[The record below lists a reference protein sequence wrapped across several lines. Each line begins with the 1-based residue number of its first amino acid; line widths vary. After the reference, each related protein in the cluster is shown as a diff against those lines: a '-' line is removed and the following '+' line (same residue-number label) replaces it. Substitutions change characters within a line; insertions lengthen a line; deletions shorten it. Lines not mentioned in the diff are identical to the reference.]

1 MNKTCKNVSNK
12 CIQFALSVITSK
24 QTNKTKK
31 KKMPIK
37 RGRKQEDKMSDND
50 TVNPIPPRFGDLEDR
65 TEFCTITSKL
75 A

>member
-1 MNKTCKNVSNK
+1 
-12 CIQFALSVITSK
+12 
-24 QTNKTKK
+24 
-31 KKMPIK
+31 
-37 RGRKQEDKMSDND
+37 MSDND